1 MSSGRLFLDRV
12 ARLQSPS
19 LLHRQCQDKAIA
31 SSGQKIYHRT
41 VESVLTVCL
50 TKQGNPKFHSWFPA
64 VSLAEAQHVWLAMEE
79 RFFAKYEL
87 FVRV

>member
-19 LLHRQCQDKAIA
+19 LLHRQCQDTAIA

-50 TKQGNPKFHSWFPA
+50 TKQGNPILDLHIFGGNSGSPIFIDIAGLRPNG
-64 VSLAEAQHVWLAMEE
+64 VIQLDD
-79 RFFAKYEL
+79 
-87 FVRV
+87 